1 MMLAYSRKLEE
12 RDTRAIRRVWERK
25 GWEAA

>member
-1 MMLAYSRKLEE
+1 MMLGNSRNLEE
-12 RDTRAIRRVWERK
+12 TDIRAIRRVWERK